1 MSAPGLMLVQS
12 HPLPTTT
19 EDKYNDFYNNTFAP
33 SVLRLSPATLALR
46 YRIASPKP
54 AEASYLA
61 LYALRDASYLSS
73 PDLAQMI
80 ETTKSA
86 ASLGPGEV
94 KDYIHFA
101 RSTWDKTQTLDPSEA
116 QQDRSAKPAA
126 APTLAV
132 TFMTPAE
139 GVTDAELEEWYA
151 ESHEK
156 MLKEAKGYRRTTRYV
171 RRADQ
176 GEGPRFLALH
186 EYACG
191 IKEMPEERIA
201 KVLEQRYVSEARVW
215 ERSIWELIGALGDST
230 QRL

>member
-1 MSAPGLMLVQS
+1 MSAPGLMLVRS
-12 HPLPTTT
+12 HPLPNTT
-19 EDKYNDFYNNTFAP
+19 EGEYNDFYNNTFAP

-46 YRIASPKP
+46 YRLASPKP

-61 LYALRDASYLSS
+61 LYTLPDASYLSS
-73 PDLAQMI
+73 PGLAQMI

-86 ASLGPGEV
+86 GTLGPGE
-94 KDYIHFA
+94 
-101 RSTWDKTQTLDPSEA
+101 DPST
-116 QQDRSAKPAA
+116 KPAA

-191 IKEMPEERIA
+191 IEEMPEERIA
-201 KVLEQRYVSEARVW
+201 KVLGQRYVSEAKVW
-215 ERSIWELIGALGDST
+215 ERSIWELIGALGDSA